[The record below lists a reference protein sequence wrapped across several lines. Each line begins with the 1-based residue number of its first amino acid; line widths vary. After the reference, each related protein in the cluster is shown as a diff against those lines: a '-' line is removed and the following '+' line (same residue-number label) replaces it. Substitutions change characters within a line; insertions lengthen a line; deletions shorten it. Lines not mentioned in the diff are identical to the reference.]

1 MIYFKTAYNNI
12 RRQLP
17 TVVLGLAKN
26 IRASD
31 MNIPECCVV
40 LIRFMVEIVLLLAV
54 LPSDRARD
62 GERQRK

>member
-17 TVVLGLAKN
+17 TVVLGQAKN

-31 MNIPECCVV
+31 MNIPGCCVV
-40 LIRFMVEIVLLLAV
+40 LIRFMVVIVLLLAG